1 MRVIFLGLFY
11 NPEEVELFLSKSS
24 IGLEEAPNTLQ
35 LRILDGLFAQQDV
48 QLTVLNSLPFGTFPK
63 KYRQLFLKTRD
74 WNYKGHPIH
83 DLGYIN
89 LPWVKLK
96 MREQELY
103 TSLCSILDKAGGED
117 TAILA
122 YSLYLPFLRVFRK
135 LSRLY
140 PKVHL
145 SVIVTDLFGEYG
157 LIPANPVKRVL
168 MDLYNTRLT
177 SLYQYPD
184 SFVLLTEAMRDPLQ
198 VGDRPWCVV
207 EGIAG
212 DLPAPVSASK
222 SAEQKVI
229 LYAGTLQYEFGIRT
243 LLQAFEQIEDPDY
256 ALWICGSG
264 EAADEISALS
274 RKDPRI
280 RFFGFVPK
288 AEVNAL
294 QRQAT
299 VLVNPRQN
307 EGEYVKYSFPSK
319 TFEYLASGVP
329 MIGYKLA
336 GFPDDYDDCIFF
348 VEGNSPEA
356 LRDRMVEVC
365 SLSPAERAA
374 FAAHARSFVLENKN
388 CVKQTGKMVNMI
400 KGSFS

>member
-1 MRVIFLGLFY
+1 M
-11 NPEEVELFLSKSS
+11 
-24 IGLEEAPNTLQ
+24 
-35 LRILDGLFAQQDV
+35 
-48 QLTVLNSLPFGTFPK
+48 
-63 KYRQLFLKTRD
+63 
-74 WNYKGHPIH
+74 
-83 DLGYIN
+83 
-89 LPWVKLK
+89 
-96 MREQELY
+96 
-103 TSLCSILDKAGGED
+103 
-117 TAILA
+117 
-122 YSLYLPFLRVFRK
+122 
-135 LSRLY
+135 
-140 PKVHL
+140 
-145 SVIVTDLFGEYG
+145 
-157 LIPANPVKRVL
+157 
-168 MDLYNTRLT
+168 
-177 SLYQYPD
+177 
-184 SFVLLTEAMRDPLQ
+184 
-198 VGDRPWCVV
+198 
-207 EGIAG
+207 
-212 DLPAPVSASK
+212 
-222 SAEQKVI
+222 
-229 LYAGTLQYEFGIRT
+229 YAGTLQYEFGIRT

-365 SLSPAERAA
+365 SLSPEERAA

>member
-135 LSRLY
+135 L
-140 PKVHL
+140 
-145 SVIVTDLFGEYG
+145 
-157 LIPANPVKRVL
+157 
-168 MDLYNTRLT
+168 
-177 SLYQYPD
+177 
-184 SFVLLTEAMRDPLQ
+184 
-198 VGDRPWCVV
+198 
-207 EGIAG
+207 
-212 DLPAPVSASK
+212 
-222 SAEQKVI
+222 
-229 LYAGTLQYEFGIRT
+229 
-243 LLQAFEQIEDPDY
+243 
-256 ALWICGSG
+256 
-264 EAADEISALS
+264 AAY
-274 RKDPRI
+274 R
-280 RFFGFVPK
+280 G
-288 AEVNAL
+288 
-294 QRQAT
+294 
-299 VLVNPRQN
+299 
-307 EGEYVKYSFPSK
+307 
-319 TFEYLASGVP
+319 
-329 MIGYKLA
+329 
-336 GFPDDYDDCIFF
+336 
-348 VEGNSPEA
+348 
-356 LRDRMVEVC
+356 
-365 SLSPAERAA
+365 
-374 FAAHARSFVLENKN
+374 HARSPAGRRSSLVCGGGHCGRSSRPGLCFEICGTEGHFVCRNAP
-388 CVKQTGKMVNMI
+388 V
-400 KGSFS
+400 